1 MCNSEPA
8 CARRAK
14 LPVSLHQPRYVILLG
29 RSQLRVATYAFVG
42 APVHGDRPDR
52 KHTPFVLKM
61 LTANLLQ
68 GEMLTAADS
77 FDVRPLS
84 TPRRPTHAPP
94 RAVLSLWFWQVEYTC
109 RHTRESTTAAVV
121 AEDAALMGGAVNVD
135 SWANFGRN
143 A

>member
-1 MCNSEPA
+1 M
-8 CARRAK
+8 
-14 LPVSLHQPRYVILLG
+14 
-29 RSQLRVATYAFVG
+29 G

-61 LTANLLQ
+61 LTANLLP

-84 TPRRPTHAPP
+84 IHAHRPTSTHTHTPL
-94 RAVLSLWFWQVEYTC
+94 RAELTVAWFWQVEYTC

-135 SWANFGRN
+135 SWASLGRN